1 MLQWRSTRP
10 PQMQDAIDY
19 FLGNFVLNAES
30 PASLICSGSV
40 ETFDIVPV
48 ELGPG
53 RAVIQVLDTLTAG
66 LLVIR
71 AACSQ
76 TIEERQQQHVKYWK
90 AMSELRESLSLYPT
104 SRALVAPI
112 FLFALYE
119 MIVNTSETDMTWQ
132 IHLNGMLAMMKHNQ
146 NARGSRTAEMTNLS
160 AARQFAVVEK
170 TSDIQEFFSS
180 RPAMDNIEKAWLLL
194 DITKV
199 RLKMLVTIMDRFR
212 AVEDAQNTTSFKK
225 LEVEKLRVSVKR
237 IQRDL
242 HLIPNLLPKE
252 FHPVKIPQITGCD
265 IPSGL
270 PPTYIGYYAESYI
283 DSFLC
288 TKWNEYRALM
298 LIIGDFLLRT
308 GRFLY
313 SGTTRPNVRE
323 STALTR
329 TIREAVEGWN
339 MRIPKAMA
347 LAHTGVQELT
357 YSEILAGLMLLGSGV
372 LRSV

>member
-1 MLQWRSTRP
+1 
-10 PQMQDAIDY
+10 
-19 FLGNFVLNAES
+19 
-30 PASLICSGSV
+30 
-40 ETFDIVPV
+40 
-48 ELGPG
+48 
-53 RAVIQVLDTLTAG
+53 
-66 LLVIR
+66 
-71 AACSQ
+71 
-76 TIEERQQQHVKYWK
+76 
-90 AMSELRESLSLYPT
+90 
-104 SRALVAPI
+104 
-112 FLFALYE
+112 
-119 MIVNTSETDMTWQ
+119 MTWQ

-212 AVEDAQNTTSFKK
+212 AVEDAQNTTPFKK

-252 FHPVKIPQITGCD
+252 FHPVKIPQITGCA

-298 LIIGDFLLRT
+298 LMIGDFLLRT

-329 TIREAVEGWN
+329 TIREAVEGICASVAYYHGSSKTSSAIRERGEIDADSAWMHPSMKTLDALSLMWPLHCAISTESGATKAQREWMKEVLIYIGWN

-357 YSEILAGLMLLGSGV
+357 YSETLAGLMLLGSGV